1 MQDLER
7 LEARVRIAAAN
18 KRIDE
23 LERKVGE
30 LEDTPE
36 KLELDLLTNRVTA
49 LEVKAG
55 GPLLA
60 SETPPLKED
69 FSLLPPTGTSPKQ
82 RKSLRQP
89 AKRVSPLNLPDLE
102 NRSRLATSAEANAF
116 SMKK

>member
-1 MQDLER
+1 MKDLEK

-36 KLELDLLTNRVTA
+36 KLELDLLTNRVTE
-49 LEVKAG
+49 LEVKAN

-69 FSLLPPTGTSPKQ
+69 FSPILPTDTPPKQ

-89 AKRVSPLNLPDLE
+89 AKRVSTLDLPDLE
-102 NRSRLATSAEANAF
+102 NRSRLATRGESKAF
-116 SMKK
+116 STKK